1 MLFFLGLSFLFNK
14 ILSYYTNWSYANF
27 FKEVYVDIH
36 RLLVSSICN
45 YDFLKLKKLSIGK
58 VIHSSNMDI
67 INIAEMPSF
76 FIEIFFEIIKLIIIY
91 FVFFRQNIIIAL
103 YVIAINVTY
112 YNISKGYNHKSIFY
126 LKKQRKYAD
135 KLIEVVSEIFEGFKD
150 IKCFGIGDKL
160 NKKLNLYRS
169 KWQENYFFKRK
180 YNFTRKTLVGLI
192 IDFGKIGLLIIMVMM
207 ISKDKMDIAMFLLLI
222 SYFDKIKEA
231 TNNIISFDIS
241 IMEESV
247 ALYRIRE
254 IIFYRNK
261 SMGLYGRKNKNNVLG
276 FVEFRNVSFKYSQ
289 DFILK
294 NISFC
299 ANPQSITAIVGKT
312 GVGKTTIFNLLL
324 KLIKVKK
331 GEIFID
337 NINIYEYS
345 LDIYNSIVTVVNQ
358 KTFIFNM
365 SIRDNLSLIDANKK
379 RQIEVCK
386 KVGIHDFIM
395 SLPKGYNTIL
405 KDDATNISGGQKQLL
420 SLARALL
427 SNTKII
433 LLDEV
438 TSSLDPNT
446 REQIIK
452 LLEEL
457 KFNHTL
463 IVITHEMEL
472 MKIADRI
479 IVLENKHLKIFNT
492 TLEMLNDKKIS

>member
-1 MLFFLGLSFLFNK
+1 M
-14 ILSYYTNWSYANF
+14 
-27 FKEVYVDIH
+27 
-36 RLLVSSICN
+36 
-45 YDFLKLKKLSIGK
+45 
-58 VIHSSNMDI
+58 
-67 INIAEMPSF
+67 
-76 FIEIFFEIIKLIIIY
+76 
-91 FVFFRQNIIIAL
+91 
-103 YVIAINVTY
+103 
-112 YNISKGYNHKSIFY
+112 
-126 LKKQRKYAD
+126 
-135 KLIEVVSEIFEGFKD
+135 
-150 IKCFGIGDKL
+150 
-160 NKKLNLYRS
+160 
-169 KWQENYFFKRK
+169 
-180 YNFTRKTLVGLI
+180 
-192 IDFGKIGLLIIMVMM
+192 
-207 ISKDKMDIAMFLLLI
+207 
-222 SYFDKIKEA
+222 
-231 TNNIISFDIS
+231 
-241 IMEESV
+241 
-247 ALYRIRE
+247 
-254 IIFYRNK
+254 
-261 SMGLYGRKNKNNVLG
+261 
-276 FVEFRNVSFKYSQ
+276 
-289 DFILK
+289 
-294 NISFC
+294 
-299 ANPQSITAIVGKT
+299 
-312 GVGKTTIFNLLL
+312 GKTTIFNLLL
-324 KLIKVKK
+324 KLISVQK

-337 NINIYEYS
+337 DINIYEYS
-345 LDIYNSIVTVVNQ
+345 LDTFNSIVTVVNQ

-492 TLEMLNDKKIS
+492 TLEMLNDKK